1 MLNTLLDQYVVKNTE
16 RIVSFADDSVNNDL
30 IADLLQEIKELKDTV
45 ALLNDTMDTRLVK
58 LEGEKN
64 SKIAAG
70 KPTQDL
76 STKTAAF
83 PGK

>member
-70 KPTQDL
+70 QPTQDL
-76 STKTAAF
+76 PTKTAAF
-83 PGK
+83 PGT